1 MTIRYE
7 LESYKD
13 YAPTATGPD
22 SKCSGFSAAHGV
34 QASDIVTAFPIFTKL
49 LAGA

>member
-13 YAPTATGPD
+13 YAPAATGPD
-22 SKCSGFSAAHGV
+22 PKCVGLSAAHGV
-34 QASDIVTAFPIFTKL
+34 QASDIVAAFPIFTKV
-49 LAGA
+49 LAGP